1 MPTTH
6 TDTITVP
13 VADLDRAIA
22 YYEDLLGAAPR
33 RR

>member
-22 YYEDLLGAAPR
+22 YHEDLLGAAPR